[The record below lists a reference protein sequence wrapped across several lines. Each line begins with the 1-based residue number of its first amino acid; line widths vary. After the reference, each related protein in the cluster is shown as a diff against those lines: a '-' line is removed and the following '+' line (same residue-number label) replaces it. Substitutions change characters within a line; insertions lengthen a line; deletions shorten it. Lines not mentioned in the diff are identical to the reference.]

1 MLYTPQVNFEES
13 SLLFIEALADLTAN
27 GHYPRSDDVT
37 GQNTFRQRKEQVV
50 RLDHNDLGPAKAVS
64 TFLRLISHC
73 IEKVSN
79 RSICMVFYPYFNKR
93 AFCMTEGTYWPE

>member
-1 MLYTPQVNFEES
+1 MRGTQCRYHDNGRGDKALDVFNAWRMVDPSLLAVNFEES

-50 RLDHNDLGPAKAVS
+50 RLDHNSLGPAKAVS
-64 TFLRLISHC
+64 TY
-73 IEKVSN
+73 
-79 RSICMVFYPYFNKR
+79 YP
-93 AFCMTEGTYWPE
+93 